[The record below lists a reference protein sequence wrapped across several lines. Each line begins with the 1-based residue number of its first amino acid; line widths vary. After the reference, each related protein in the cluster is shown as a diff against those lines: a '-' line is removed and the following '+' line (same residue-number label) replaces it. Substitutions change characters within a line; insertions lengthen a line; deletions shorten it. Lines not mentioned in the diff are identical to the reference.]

1 MPHKAAILFPAS
13 ALCRKDFIKYNLC
26 LFLQAVKGMVDN
38 MSVNSQLLRKIP
50 KVDELLRH
58 EKLSALS
65 CQHTVLTEAVR
76 EVIDSLRQQILAG
89 EEPAMDLESICN
101 EVIRCVTKKTT
112 MSLRPVIN
120 ATGIVLHTNLGR
132 AKLSDAAVQ
141 AIQSVA
147 QDYNTLEYNLEKGS
161 RGSRYAHV
169 EKLIS
174 KLTGAEDAMVVNNNA
189 AAVMLV
195 LSTMAR
201 GKEVVVSRGELVEI
215 GGAFRVPEI
224 MAQSGGTLVEVGTT
238 NKTHPSDYVRAVTEN
253 TGAFLKV
260 HTSNFK
266 IMGFSEDV
274 SLEEMVAMGHERGIP
289 VIFDLGS
296 GAMVR
301 LEDYGILD
309 EPNVLDS
316 IKTGVDVLSFSGDKL
331 LGGPQ
336 AGIIIG
342 KREYIEAMK
351 KNPLTRAF
359 RIDKLTLAALEATL
373 REYLDPAD
381 ALEHNP
387 TLRMITAT
395 MDTLQPKGEHLYDC
409 MQKVCDGSF
418 RVSLTEDF
426 GQVGGGSVPTQM
438 IRSAVVAVEPD
449 HVSLDELEKRLR
461 ELSLP
466 IIARIS
472 KERLLLDVRTIE
484 EHHFEYV
491 AQSIKA
497 CCQ

>member
-1 MPHKAAILFPAS
+1 M
-13 ALCRKDFIKYNLC
+13 
-26 LFLQAVKGMVDN
+26 KGKMIN
-38 MSVNSQLLRKIP
+38 MSVNSQLLRQIP

-58 EKLSALS
+58 PRLASLS
-65 CQHTVLTEAVR
+65 CQHTILTETVR
-76 EVIDSLRQQILAG
+76 EVIDSLRQAILAG
-89 EEPAMDLESICN
+89 EEPSLQPDSLCD
-101 EVIRCVTKKTT
+101 EVERLVQKKTT
-112 MSLRPVIN
+112 MNLRPVIN

-132 AKLSDAAVQ
+132 AKLSTAAVQ

-161 RGSRYAHV
+161 RGSRYSHV
-169 EKLIS
+169 EQLIS

-201 GKEVVVSRGELVEI
+201 GKEVVTSRGELVEI

-224 MAQSGGTLVEVGTT
+224 MSQSGGTLVEVGTT

-266 IMGFSEDV
+266 IVGFSEEV
-274 SLEEMVAMGHERGIP
+274 SLEEMVRLGHERNIP
-289 VIFDLGS
+289 VIYDLGS

-309 EPNVLDS
+309 EPNVLDAMKS
-316 IKTGVDVLSFSGDKL
+316 GADIISFSGDKL

-342 KREYIEAMK
+342 RREYIEAMK

-373 REYLDPAD
+373 REYQDPAQ
-381 ALEHNP
+381 AIQNNP

-395 MDTLQPKGEHLYDC
+395 METLVPKGEQLLAEL
-409 MQKVCDGSF
+409 QRTCDGSYT
-418 RVSLTEDF
+418 VELTEDF

-438 IRSAVVAVEPD
+438 IRSSVVAVEPNL
-449 HVSLDELEKRLR
+449 VSPDVLEQRLR
-461 ELSLP
+461 RISLP

-472 KERLLLDVRTIE
+472 KDRLLLDVRTIE
-484 EHHFEYV
+484 ENHFSYIAE
-491 AQSIKA
+491 SIRD
-497 CCQ
+497 CCQK

>member
-1 MPHKAAILFPAS
+1 M
-13 ALCRKDFIKYNLC
+13 
-26 LFLQAVKGMVDN
+26 KGKMIN
-38 MSVNSQLLRKIP
+38 MSVNSQLLRQIP

-58 EKLSALS
+58 PRLASLS
-65 CQHTVLTEAVR
+65 CQHTILTETVR
-76 EVIDSLRQQILAG
+76 EVIDSLRQAILAG
-89 EEPAMDLESICN
+89 EEPSLQPDSLCD
-101 EVIRCVTKKTT
+101 EVERLVQKKTT
-112 MSLRPVIN
+112 MNLRPVIN

-132 AKLSDAAVQ
+132 AKLSTAAVQ

-161 RGSRYAHV
+161 RGSRYSHV
-169 EKLIS
+169 EQLIS

-201 GKEVVVSRGELVEI
+201 GKEVVTSRGELVEI

-224 MAQSGGTLVEVGTT
+224 MSQSGGTLIEVGTT

-266 IMGFSEDV
+266 IVGFSEEV
-274 SLEEMVAMGHERGIP
+274 SLEEMVRLGHERNIP
-289 VIFDLGS
+289 VIYDLGS

-309 EPNVLDS
+309 EPNVLDAMKS
-316 IKTGVDVLSFSGDKL
+316 GADIISFSGDKL

-342 KREYIEAMK
+342 RREYIEAMK

-373 REYLDPAD
+373 REYQDPAQ
-381 ALEHNP
+381 AIQNNP

-395 MDTLQPKGEHLYDC
+395 METLVPKGEQLLAEL
-409 MQKVCDGSF
+409 QRTCDGSYT
-418 RVSLTEDF
+418 VELTEDF

-438 IRSAVVAVEPD
+438 IRSSVVAVEPTL
-449 HVSLDELEKRLR
+449 VSPDVLEQRLR
-461 ELSLP
+461 RISLP

-472 KERLLLDVRTIE
+472 KDRLLLDVRTIE
-484 EHHFEYV
+484 EHHFSYIAE
-491 AQSIKA
+491 SIRD
-497 CCQ
+497 CCQK

>member
-1 MPHKAAILFPAS
+1 M
-13 ALCRKDFIKYNLC
+13 
-26 LFLQAVKGMVDN
+26 KGKMIN
-38 MSVNSQLLRKIP
+38 MSVNSQLLRQIP

-58 EKLSALS
+58 PRLASLS
-65 CQHTVLTEAVR
+65 CQHTILTETVR
-76 EVIDSLRQQILAG
+76 EVIDSLRQAILVG
-89 EEPAMDLESICN
+89 EEPSLQPDSLCD
-101 EVIRCVTKKTT
+101 EVERLVQKKTT
-112 MSLRPVIN
+112 MNLRPVIN

-132 AKLSDAAVQ
+132 AKLSTAAVQ

-161 RGSRYAHV
+161 RGSRYSHV
-169 EKLIS
+169 EQLIS

-201 GKEVVVSRGELVEI
+201 GKEVVTSRGELVEI

-224 MAQSGGTLVEVGTT
+224 MSQSGGTLVEVGTT

-266 IMGFSEDV
+266 IVGFSEEV
-274 SLEEMVAMGHERGIP
+274 SLEEMVRLGHERNIP
-289 VIFDLGS
+289 VIYDLGS

-309 EPNVLDS
+309 EPNVLDAMKS
-316 IKTGVDVLSFSGDKL
+316 GADIISFSGDKL

-342 KREYIEAMK
+342 RREYIEAMK

-373 REYLDPAD
+373 REYQDPAQ
-381 ALEHNP
+381 AIQNNP

-395 MDTLQPKGEHLYDC
+395 METLVPKGEQLLAEL
-409 MQKVCDGSF
+409 QRTCDGSYT
-418 RVSLTEDF
+418 VELTEDF

-438 IRSAVVAVEPD
+438 IRSSVVAVEPTL
-449 HVSLDELEKRLR
+449 VSPDVLEQRLR
-461 ELSLP
+461 RISLP

-472 KERLLLDVRTIE
+472 KDRLLLDVRTIE
-484 EHHFEYV
+484 EHHFSYIAE
-491 AQSIKA
+491 SIRD
-497 CCQ
+497 CCQK

>member
-1 MPHKAAILFPAS
+1 M
-13 ALCRKDFIKYNLC
+13 
-26 LFLQAVKGMVDN
+26 KGKMIN
-38 MSVNSQLLRKIP
+38 MSVNSQLLRQIP

-58 EKLSALS
+58 PRLASLS
-65 CQHTVLTEAVR
+65 CQHTILTETVR
-76 EVIDSLRQQILAG
+76 EVIDSLRQAILAG
-89 EEPAMDLESICN
+89 EEPSIQPDSLCD
-101 EVIRCVTKKTT
+101 EVERLVQKKTT
-112 MSLRPVIN
+112 MNLRPVIN

-132 AKLSDAAVQ
+132 AKLSTAAVQ

-161 RGSRYAHV
+161 RGSRYSHV
-169 EKLIS
+169 EQLIS

-201 GKEVVVSRGELVEI
+201 GKEVVTSRGELVEI

-224 MAQSGGTLVEVGTT
+224 MSQSGGTLVEVGTT

-266 IMGFSEDV
+266 IVGFSEEV
-274 SLEEMVAMGHERGIP
+274 SLEEMVRLGHERNIP
-289 VIFDLGS
+289 VIYDLGS

-309 EPNVLDS
+309 EPNVLDAMKS
-316 IKTGVDVLSFSGDKL
+316 GADIISFSGDKL

-342 KREYIEAMK
+342 RREYIEAMK

-373 REYLDPAD
+373 REYQDPAQ
-381 ALEHNP
+381 AIQNNP

-395 MDTLQPKGEHLYDC
+395 METLVPKGEQLLAEL
-409 MQKVCDGSF
+409 QRTCDGSYT
-418 RVSLTEDF
+418 VELTEDF

-438 IRSAVVAVEPD
+438 IRSSVVAVEPNL
-449 HVSLDELEKRLR
+449 VSPDVLEQRLR
-461 ELSLP
+461 RISLP

-472 KERLLLDVRTIE
+472 KDRLLLDVRTIE
-484 EHHFEYV
+484 EHHFSYIAE
-491 AQSIKA
+491 SIRD
-497 CCQ
+497 CCQK

>member
-1 MPHKAAILFPAS
+1 M
-13 ALCRKDFIKYNLC
+13 
-26 LFLQAVKGMVDN
+26 KGKMIH
-38 MSVNSQLLRKIP
+38 MSVNSQLLRQIP

-58 EKLSALS
+58 PRLASLS
-65 CQHTVLTEAVR
+65 CQHTILTETVR
-76 EVIDSLRQQILAG
+76 EVIDSLRQAILAG
-89 EEPAMDLESICN
+89 EEPSLQPDSLCD
-101 EVIRCVTKKTT
+101 EVERLVQKKTT
-112 MSLRPVIN
+112 MNLRPVIN

-132 AKLSDAAVQ
+132 AKLSCAAVQ

-161 RGSRYAHV
+161 RGSRYSHV
-169 EKLIS
+169 EQLIS

-201 GKEVVVSRGELVEI
+201 GKEVVTSRGELVEI

-266 IMGFSEDV
+266 IVGFSEEV
-274 SLEEMVAMGHERGIP
+274 SLEEMVRLGHERNIP
-289 VIFDLGS
+289 VIYDLGS

-309 EPNVLDS
+309 EPNVLDAMKS
-316 IKTGVDVLSFSGDKL
+316 GADIISFSGDKL

-342 KREYIEAMK
+342 RREYIEAMK

-373 REYLDPAD
+373 REYLDPAQ
-381 ALEHNP
+381 AIQNNP

-395 MDTLQPKGEHLYDC
+395 METLVPKSEQLLAEL
-409 MQKVCDGSF
+409 QQTCDGSYTAE
-418 RVSLTEDF
+418 LTEDF

-438 IRSAVVAVEPD
+438 IRSSVVAVEPTL
-449 HVSLDELEKRLR
+449 VSPDVLEQRLR
-461 ELSLP
+461 RISLP

-472 KERLLLDVRTIE
+472 KDRLLLDVRTIE
-484 EHHFEYV
+484 EHHFSYIAE
-491 AQSIKA
+491 SIRD
-497 CCQ
+497 CCQK

>member
-1 MPHKAAILFPAS
+1 
-13 ALCRKDFIKYNLC
+13 
-26 LFLQAVKGMVDN
+26 

-58 EKLSALS
+58 EKLSDLS
-65 CQHTVLTEAVR
+65 CQHTVLTETVR
-76 EVIDSLRQQILAG
+76 EVIDALRRAILAG
-89 EEPAMDLESICN
+89 EEPSLEPQIIC
-101 EVIRCVTKKTT
+101 EQVIDAVRKKTT
-112 MSLRPVIN
+112 MNLRPVIN

-132 AKLSDAAVQ
+132 AKLSSAAVA

-169 EKLIS
+169 EQLIS

-195 LSTMAR
+195 LSTMAK
-201 GKEVVVSRGELVEI
+201 GKEVVTSRGELVEI

-224 MAQSGGTLVEVGTT
+224 MSQSGGTLIEVGTT
-238 NKTHPSDYVRAVTEN
+238 NKTHPSEYLNAVTEN

-266 IMGFSEDV
+266 IVGFSEEV
-274 SLEEMVAMGHERGIP
+274 SLEEMVRIGHERNIP
-289 VIFDLGS
+289 VIYDLGS
-296 GAMVR
+296 GAMIR

-309 EPNVLDS
+309 EPNVPDAMKS
-316 IKTGVDVLSFSGDKL
+316 GADIISFSGDKL

-373 REYLDPAD
+373 REYMDPQQ
-381 ALEHNP
+381 ALQNNP
-387 TLRMITAT
+387 TLRMITAK
-395 MDTLQPKGEHLYDC
+395 MDTLEPKGRQLLAC
-409 MQKVCDGSF
+409 MEQVCDGSF
-418 RVSLTEDF
+418 SVQLTEDF

-438 IRSAVVAVEPD
+438 IRSSVVAVEPKR
-449 HVSLDELEKRLR
+449 VSLDLLEKRLR

-484 EHHFEYV
+484 EHHFSYV
-491 AQSIKA
+491 AQSIKD

>member
-1 MPHKAAILFPAS
+1 
-13 ALCRKDFIKYNLC
+13 
-26 LFLQAVKGMVDN
+26 

-58 EKLSALS
+58 EKLSDLS
-65 CQHTVLTEAVR
+65 CQHTVLTETVR
-76 EVIDSLRQQILAG
+76 EVIDALRRAILAG
-89 EEPAMDLESICN
+89 KEPSLEPQIIC
-101 EVIRCVTKKTT
+101 EQVIDAIRKKTT
-112 MSLRPVIN
+112 MNLRPVIN

-132 AKLSDAAVQ
+132 AKLSSAAVA

-147 QDYNTLEYNLEKGS
+147 QNYNTLEYNLEKGS

-169 EKLIS
+169 EQLIS

-189 AAVMLV
+189 AAIMLV
-195 LSTMAR
+195 LSTMAK
-201 GKEVVVSRGELVEI
+201 GKEVVTSRGELVEI

-224 MAQSGGTLVEVGTT
+224 MSQSGGTLIEVGTT
-238 NKTHPSDYVRAVTEN
+238 NKTHPSDYVNAVTEN

-266 IMGFSEDV
+266 IVGFSEEV
-274 SLEEMVAMGHERGIP
+274 SLEEMVRIGHERNIP
-289 VIFDLGS
+289 VIYDLGS
-296 GAMVR
+296 GAMIR

-309 EPNVLDS
+309 EPNVPDAMKS
-316 IKTGVDVLSFSGDKL
+316 GADIISFSGDKL

-373 REYLDPAD
+373 REYMDPQQ
-381 ALEHNP
+381 ALQNNP
-387 TLRMITAT
+387 TLRMITAK
-395 MDTLQPKGEHLYDC
+395 MDTLEPKGRQLLAC
-409 MQKVCDGSF
+409 MEQVCDGSF
-418 RVSLTEDF
+418 SVQLTEDF

-438 IRSAVVAVEPD
+438 IRSSVVAVEPKR
-449 HVSLDELEKRLR
+449 VSLDLLEKRLR

-484 EHHFEYV
+484 EHHFSYV
-491 AQSIKA
+491 AQSIKD

>member
-1 MPHKAAILFPAS
+1 
-13 ALCRKDFIKYNLC
+13 
-26 LFLQAVKGMVDN
+26 

-50 KVDELLRH
+50 KVDEVLQQPEIQAAAETVPHAVLL
-58 EKLSALS
+58 
-65 CQHTVLTEAVR
+65 EAVR
-76 EVIDSLRQQILAG
+76 ESIEQLRRNILDG
-89 EEPAMDLESICN
+89 GTPSVELPDLCAEIFSRI
-101 EVIRCVTKKTT
+101 KQKTT
-112 MSLRPVIN
+112 MNLRPVIN

-132 AKLSDAAVQ
+132 ARLSDGAVK
-141 AIQSVA
+141 AIASIA

-161 RGSRYAHV
+161 RGSRYSHV
-169 EKLIS
+169 EKLVS
-174 KLTGAEDAMVVNNNA
+174 KLTGAEDALVVNNNA
-189 AAVMLV
+189 AAVMLI
-195 LSTMAR
+195 LSTMAK

-224 MAQSGGTLVEVGTT
+224 MEQSGGTLVEVGTT
-238 NKTHPSDYVRAVTEN
+238 NKTHPQDYVRAVTEN

-266 IMGFSEDV
+266 IVGFSEDV
-274 SLEEMVAMGHERGIP
+274 ALEEMVRLGHERGIP
-289 VIFDLGS
+289 VLYDLGS
-296 GAMVR
+296 GAMIR

-316 IKTGVDVLSFSGDKL
+316 MKSGADVISFSGDKL

-373 REYLDPAD
+373 REYLDPEY
-381 ALEHNP
+381 ALQTNP

-395 MDTLQPKGEHLYDC
+395 MDNLQPKGERLFALVNALSGADF
-409 MQKVCDGSF
+409 DAE
-418 RVSLTEDF
+418 LTEDF

-438 IRSAVVAVEPD
+438 IKSAVVAVSPKKI
-449 HVSLDELEKRLR
+449 SLELLENRLR
-461 ELSLP
+461 GAALP

-472 KERLLLDVRTIE
+472 KERMLFDVRTIE
-484 EHHFEYV
+484 EKQFQYV
-491 AQSIKA
+491 ADTIAA
-497 CCQ
+497 CCKAECTNVPGSQKGGEPPRA

>member
-1 MPHKAAILFPAS
+1 M
-13 ALCRKDFIKYNLC
+13 
-26 LFLQAVKGMVDN
+26 KGKMIN
-38 MSVNSQLLRKIP
+38 MSVNSQLLRQIP

-58 EKLSALS
+58 PRLASLS
-65 CQHTVLTEAVR
+65 CQHTILTETVR
-76 EVIDSLRQQILAG
+76 EVIDSLRQAILAG
-89 EEPAMDLESICN
+89 EEPSIQPDSLCD
-101 EVIRCVTKKTT
+101 EVERLVQKKTT
-112 MSLRPVIN
+112 MNLRPVIN

-132 AKLSDAAVQ
+132 AKLSTAAVQ

-161 RGSRYAHV
+161 RGSRYSHV
-169 EKLIS
+169 EQLIS

-201 GKEVVVSRGELVEI
+201 GKEVVTSRGELVEI

-224 MAQSGGTLVEVGTT
+224 MSQSGGTLVEVGTT

-266 IMGFSEDV
+266 IVGFSEEV
-274 SLEEMVAMGHERGIP
+274 SLEEMVRLGHERNIP
-289 VIFDLGS
+289 VIYDLGS

-309 EPNVLDS
+309 EPNVLDAMKS
-316 IKTGVDVLSFSGDKL
+316 GADIISFSGDKL

-342 KREYIEAMK
+342 RREYIEAMK

-373 REYLDPAD
+373 REYQDPAQ
-381 ALEHNP
+381 AIQNNP

-395 MDTLQPKGEHLYDC
+395 METLVPKGEQLLAEL
-409 MQKVCDGSF
+409 QRTCDGSYT
-418 RVSLTEDF
+418 VELTEDF

-438 IRSAVVAVEPD
+438 IRSSVVAVEPTL
-449 HVSLDELEKRLR
+449 VSPDVLEQRLR
-461 ELSLP
+461 RSSLP

-472 KERLLLDVRTIE
+472 KDRLLLDVRTIE
-484 EHHFEYV
+484 EHHFSYIAE
-491 AQSIKA
+491 SIRD
-497 CCQ
+497 CCQK

>member
-1 MPHKAAILFPAS
+1 M
-13 ALCRKDFIKYNLC
+13 
-26 LFLQAVKGMVDN
+26 KGKMIN
-38 MSVNSQLLRKIP
+38 MSVNSQLLRQIP

-58 EKLSALS
+58 PRLASLS
-65 CQHTVLTEAVR
+65 CQHTILTETVR
-76 EVIDSLRQQILAG
+76 EVIDSLRQAILAG
-89 EEPAMDLESICN
+89 EEPSLQPDSLCD
-101 EVIRCVTKKTT
+101 EVERLVQKKTT
-112 MSLRPVIN
+112 MNLRPVIN

-132 AKLSDAAVQ
+132 AKLSTAAVQ

-161 RGSRYAHV
+161 RGSRYSHV
-169 EKLIS
+169 EQLIS

-201 GKEVVVSRGELVEI
+201 GKEVVTSRGELVEI

-224 MAQSGGTLVEVGTT
+224 MSQSGGTLVEVGTT

-266 IMGFSEDV
+266 IVGFSEEV
-274 SLEEMVAMGHERGIP
+274 SLEEMVRLGHERNIP
-289 VIFDLGS
+289 VIYDLGS

-309 EPNVLDS
+309 EPNVLDAMKS
-316 IKTGVDVLSFSGDKL
+316 GADIISFSGDKL

-342 KREYIEAMK
+342 RREYIEAMK

-373 REYLDPAD
+373 REYQDPAQ
-381 ALEHNP
+381 AIQNNP

-395 MDTLQPKGEHLYDC
+395 METLIPKGEQLLAEL
-409 MQKVCDGSF
+409 QRTCDGSYT
-418 RVSLTEDF
+418 VELTEDF

-438 IRSAVVAVEPD
+438 IRSSVVAVEPTL
-449 HVSLDELEKRLR
+449 VSPDVLEQRLR
-461 ELSLP
+461 RISLP

-472 KERLLLDVRTIE
+472 KDRLLLDVRTIE
-484 EHHFEYV
+484 EHHFSYIAE
-491 AQSIKA
+491 SIRD
-497 CCQ
+497 CCQK

>member
-1 MPHKAAILFPAS
+1 MKG
-13 ALCRKDFIKYNLC
+13 KMIK
-26 LFLQAVKGMVDN
+26 
-38 MSVNSQLLRKIP
+38 MSVNSQLLRQIP

-58 EKLSALS
+58 PRLASLS
-65 CQHTVLTEAVR
+65 CQHTILTETVR
-76 EVIDSLRQQILAG
+76 EVIDSLRQAILAG
-89 EEPAMDLESICN
+89 EEPSIQPDSLCD
-101 EVIRCVTKKTT
+101 EVERLVQKKTT
-112 MSLRPVIN
+112 MNLRPVIN

-132 AKLSDAAVQ
+132 AKLSTAAVQ

-161 RGSRYAHV
+161 RGSRYSHV
-169 EKLIS
+169 EQLIS

-201 GKEVVVSRGELVEI
+201 GKEVVTSRGELVEI

-224 MAQSGGTLVEVGTT
+224 MSQSGGTLVEVGTT

-266 IMGFSEDV
+266 IVGFSEEV
-274 SLEEMVAMGHERGIP
+274 SLEEMVRLGHERNIP
-289 VIFDLGS
+289 VIYDLGS

-309 EPNVLDS
+309 EPNVLDAMKS
-316 IKTGVDVLSFSGDKL
+316 GADIISFSGDKL

-342 KREYIEAMK
+342 RREYIEAMK

-373 REYLDPAD
+373 REYQDPAQ
-381 ALEHNP
+381 AIQNNP

-395 MDTLQPKGEHLYDC
+395 METLVPKGEQLLAEL
-409 MQKVCDGSF
+409 QRTCDGSYT
-418 RVSLTEDF
+418 VELTEDF

-438 IRSAVVAVEPD
+438 IRSSVVAVEPTL
-449 HVSLDELEKRLR
+449 VSPDVLEQRLR
-461 ELSLP
+461 RISLP

-472 KERLLLDVRTIE
+472 KDRLLLDVRTIE
-484 EHHFEYV
+484 EHHFSYIAE
-491 AQSIKA
+491 SIHD
-497 CCQ
+497 CCQK

>member
-1 MPHKAAILFPAS
+1 
-13 ALCRKDFIKYNLC
+13 
-26 LFLQAVKGMVDN
+26 

-58 EKLSALS
+58 EKLSDLS
-65 CQHTVLTEAVR
+65 CQHTVLTETVR
-76 EVIDSLRQQILAG
+76 EVIDALRRAILAG
-89 EEPAMDLESICN
+89 KEPSLEPQIIC
-101 EVIRCVTKKTT
+101 EQVIDAIRKKTT
-112 MSLRPVIN
+112 MNLRPVIN

-132 AKLSDAAVQ
+132 AKLSSAAVA

-169 EKLIS
+169 EQLIS

-195 LSTMAR
+195 LSTMAK
-201 GKEVVVSRGELVEI
+201 GKEVVTSRGELVEI

-224 MAQSGGTLVEVGTT
+224 MSQSGGTLIEVGTT
-238 NKTHPSDYVRAVTEN
+238 NKTHPSDYVNAVTEN

-266 IMGFSEDV
+266 IVGFSEEV
-274 SLEEMVAMGHERGIP
+274 SLEEIVRIGHERNIP
-289 VIFDLGS
+289 VIYDLGS
-296 GAMVR
+296 GAMIR

-309 EPNVLDS
+309 EPNVPDAMKS
-316 IKTGVDVLSFSGDKL
+316 GADIISFSGDKL

-373 REYLDPAD
+373 REYMDPQQ
-381 ALEHNP
+381 ALQNNP
-387 TLRMITAT
+387 TLRMITAK
-395 MDTLQPKGEHLYDC
+395 MDTLEPKGRQLLAC
-409 MQKVCDGSF
+409 MEQVCDGSF
-418 RVSLTEDF
+418 SVQLTEDF

-438 IRSAVVAVEPD
+438 IRSSVVAVEPKR
-449 HVSLDELEKRLR
+449 VSLDLLEKRLR

-484 EHHFEYV
+484 EHHFSYV
-491 AQSIKA
+491 AQSIKD

>member
-1 MPHKAAILFPAS
+1 M
-13 ALCRKDFIKYNLC
+13 
-26 LFLQAVKGMVDN
+26 KGKMIN
-38 MSVNSQLLRKIP
+38 MSVNSQLLRQIP

-58 EKLSALS
+58 PRLASLS
-65 CQHTVLTEAVR
+65 CQHTILTETVR
-76 EVIDSLRQQILAG
+76 EVIDSLRQAILAG
-89 EEPAMDLESICN
+89 EEPSIQPDSLCD
-101 EVIRCVTKKTT
+101 EVERLVQKKTT
-112 MSLRPVIN
+112 MNLRPVIN

-132 AKLSDAAVQ
+132 AKLSTAAVQ

-161 RGSRYAHV
+161 RGSRYSHV

-201 GKEVVVSRGELVEI
+201 GKEVVTSRGELVEI

-224 MAQSGGTLVEVGTT
+224 MSQSGGTLVEVGTT

-266 IMGFSEDV
+266 IVGFSEEV
-274 SLEEMVAMGHERGIP
+274 SLEEMVRLGHERNIP
-289 VIFDLGS
+289 VIYDLGS

-309 EPNVLDS
+309 EPNVLDAMKS
-316 IKTGVDVLSFSGDKL
+316 GADIISFSGDKL

-342 KREYIEAMK
+342 RREYIEAMK

-373 REYLDPAD
+373 REYQDPAQ
-381 ALEHNP
+381 AIQNNP

-395 MDTLQPKGEHLYDC
+395 METLVPKGEQLLAEL
-409 MQKVCDGSF
+409 QRTCDGSYT
-418 RVSLTEDF
+418 VELTEDF

-438 IRSAVVAVEPD
+438 IRSSVVAVEPTL
-449 HVSLDELEKRLR
+449 VSPDVLEQRLR
-461 ELSLP
+461 RISLP

-472 KERLLLDVRTIE
+472 KDRLLLDVRTIE
-484 EHHFEYV
+484 EHHFSYIAE
-491 AQSIKA
+491 SIRD
-497 CCQ
+497 CCQK

>member
-1 MPHKAAILFPAS
+1 M
-13 ALCRKDFIKYNLC
+13 
-26 LFLQAVKGMVDN
+26 KGKMIN
-38 MSVNSQLLRKIP
+38 MSVNSQLLRQIP

-58 EKLSALS
+58 PRLASLS
-65 CQHTVLTEAVR
+65 CQRTILTETVR
-76 EVIDSLRQQILAG
+76 EVIDSLRQAILAG
-89 EEPAMDLESICN
+89 EEPSLQPDSLCD
-101 EVIRCVTKKTT
+101 EVERLVQKKTT
-112 MSLRPVIN
+112 MNLRPVIN

-132 AKLSDAAVQ
+132 AKLSTAAVQ

-161 RGSRYAHV
+161 RGSRYSHV
-169 EKLIS
+169 EQLIS

-201 GKEVVVSRGELVEI
+201 GKEVVTSRGELVEI

-224 MAQSGGTLVEVGTT
+224 MSQSGGTLVEVGTT

-266 IMGFSEDV
+266 IVGFSEEV
-274 SLEEMVAMGHERGIP
+274 SLEEMVRLGHERNIP
-289 VIFDLGS
+289 VIYDLGS

-309 EPNVLDS
+309 EPNVLDAMKS
-316 IKTGVDVLSFSGDKL
+316 GADIISFSGDKL

-342 KREYIEAMK
+342 RREYIEAMK

-373 REYLDPAD
+373 REYQDPAQ
-381 ALEHNP
+381 AIQNNP

-395 MDTLQPKGEHLYDC
+395 METLVPKGEQLLAEL
-409 MQKVCDGSF
+409 QRTCDGSYT
-418 RVSLTEDF
+418 VELTEDF

-438 IRSAVVAVEPD
+438 IRSSVVAVEPTL
-449 HVSLDELEKRLR
+449 VSPDVLEQRLR
-461 ELSLP
+461 RISLP

-472 KERLLLDVRTIE
+472 KDRLLLDVRTIE
-484 EHHFEYV
+484 EHHFSYIAE
-491 AQSIKA
+491 SIRD
-497 CCQ
+497 CCQK

>member
-1 MPHKAAILFPAS
+1 M
-13 ALCRKDFIKYNLC
+13 
-26 LFLQAVKGMVDN
+26 KGKMIN
-38 MSVNSQLLRKIP
+38 MSVSSQLLRQIP

-58 EKLSALS
+58 PRLASLS
-65 CQHTVLTEAVR
+65 CQHTILTETVR
-76 EVIDSLRQQILAG
+76 EVIDSLRQAILAG
-89 EEPAMDLESICN
+89 EEPSLQPDSLCD
-101 EVIRCVTKKTT
+101 EVERLVQKKTT
-112 MSLRPVIN
+112 MNLRPVIN

-132 AKLSDAAVQ
+132 AKLSTAAVQ

-161 RGSRYAHV
+161 RGSRYSHV
-169 EKLIS
+169 EQLIS

-201 GKEVVVSRGELVEI
+201 GKEVVTSRGELVEI

-224 MAQSGGTLVEVGTT
+224 MSQSGGTLVEVGTT

-266 IMGFSEDV
+266 IVGFSEEV
-274 SLEEMVAMGHERGIP
+274 SLEEMVRLGHERNIP
-289 VIFDLGS
+289 VIYDLGS

-309 EPNVLDS
+309 EPNVLDAMKS
-316 IKTGVDVLSFSGDKL
+316 GADIISFSGDKL

-342 KREYIEAMK
+342 RREYIEAMK

-373 REYLDPAD
+373 REYQDPAQ
-381 ALEHNP
+381 AIQNNP

-395 MDTLQPKGEHLYDC
+395 METLVPKGEQLLAEL
-409 MQKVCDGSF
+409 QRTCDGSYT
-418 RVSLTEDF
+418 VELTEDF

-438 IRSAVVAVEPD
+438 IRSSVVAVEPNL
-449 HVSLDELEKRLR
+449 VSPDVLEQRLR
-461 ELSLP
+461 RISLP

-472 KERLLLDVRTIE
+472 KDRLLLDVRTIE
-484 EHHFEYV
+484 EHHFSYIAE
-491 AQSIKA
+491 SIRD
-497 CCQ
+497 CCQK